1 MKTFRGSGGPFAER
15 PYYTNREIEDL
26 CADELRKVDLYP
38 EEPAPIRIERFLEKR
53 FGVVPSY
60 EDLPGGLLGF
70 TRFGRNGV
78 ESIAVSRTLADEG
91 TKAAERRIST
101 TLGHEGGHGLLHAHL
116 FALGVDATPLFG
128 DDADSK
134 APKIL
139 CRDGGI
145 AGVGKSQRSYD
156 GRWWEH
162 QANLAMS
169 ALLLPKAL
177 VDKSLQGI
185 LVARGT
191 FGLPALEAR
200 RREEA
205 VRLVSDVFEVN
216 PVVARIRL
224 AEMYAEG
231 ETGQLTL

>member
-1 MKTFRGSGGPFAER
+1 MRTSRSPGGPFTER
-15 PYYTNREIEDL
+15 PYYTTREIEDI
-26 CADELRKVDLYP
+26 CADELRKKGLYP
-38 EEPAPIRIERFLEKR
+38 ADPSPIRIERFLEKR
-53 FGVVPSY
+53 FGVVPAY
-60 EDLPGGLLGF
+60 EDLPDGTLGF
-70 TRFGRNGV
+70 TKFGPNGV
-78 ESIAVSRTLADEG
+78 EAIIVSRTLADEG

-116 FALGVDATPLFG
+116 FALGPQEAPLFG
-128 DDADSK
+128 GELGPTM
-134 APKIL
+134 PKIL

-162 QANLAMS
+162 QANLAMG

-177 VDKSLQGI
+177 VQKCLEVI
-185 LVARGT
+185 LLACGT
-191 FGLPALEAR
+191 LGLLRLEAH

-205 VRLVSDVFEVN
+205 VRLVSDVFDVN

-224 AEMYAEG
+224 VDMYSDG